1 MDGFPA
7 TEINGAVL
15 SFRKRGLPCGLGRSL
30 CTLQRCCSVSDVR
43 TLCPCFPGSLDSLT
57 SLLQR
62 QGFLS
67 PTVTPLTGLITSFIS
82 ATLGINGWLGL
93 VYQGLSPWKKRQ
105 TLLGALRFF
114 PFRELT
120 PNKLLSSIQCWFQSV
135 DEVCLHSHYS
145 DLPEIIDEIDTRVRR
160 IIYSISN
167 ISEILCQLGKFEGD
181 FCVDVEFR
189 Y

>member
-1 MDGFPA
+1 
-7 TEINGAVL
+7 
-15 SFRKRGLPCGLGRSL
+15 
-30 CTLQRCCSVSDVR
+30 
-43 TLCPCFPGSLDSLT
+43 LDSLT

-120 PNKLLSSIQCWFQSV
+120 PARAVLIDQQALLSALQNKRIAGAALDVFWYEPLPVNHPLLELDNLTITPHLAGSTKEVIQRQSKMIV
-135 DEVCLHSHYS
+135 D
-145 DLPEIIDEIDTRVRR
+145 
-160 IIYSISN
+160 
-167 ISEILCQLGKFEGD
+167 
-181 FCVDVEFR
+181 DVLT
-189 Y
+189 